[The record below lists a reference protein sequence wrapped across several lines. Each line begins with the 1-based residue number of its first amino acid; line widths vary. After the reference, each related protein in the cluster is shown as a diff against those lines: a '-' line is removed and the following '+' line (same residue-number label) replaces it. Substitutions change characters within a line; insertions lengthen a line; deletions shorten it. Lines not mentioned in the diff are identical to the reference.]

1 MWDKNNRVE
10 YLEANLQSL
19 LNWQLG
25 LPRAKLAKP
34 ISWCILHES
43 FKVIPLPISP

>member
-19 LNWQLG
+19 LNWKLG
-25 LPRAKLAKP
+25 LPRAKLAKVALENSSVEH
-34 ISWCILHES
+34 IC
-43 FKVIPLPISP
+43 